1 MSLKESAKKA
11 ILWSAG
17 LNLFRDGLQFVQML
31 VMVRLLDPDMYGMA
45 NYGTTLIGFIGLI
58 SFQHVSAHIVQV
70 RSQDA
75 VDYDQHF
82 TFGMFL
88 NLGLFLLTNLI
99 AFAAAY
105 VDGYTQM
112 QPILHVLSFTF
123 LFSVPMDLRQRML
136 EREHHWEKL
145 RPLQMA
151 MMVVSVVAGISMA
164 LAGFGVYALI
174 VPGILSWLVFSYD
187 LFIVLKWRP
196 RWSWDRH
203 TYRDAMHFGMNRMA
217 SNAMNSIRKMTES
230 TAITHYFQFS
240 GLGIFGR
247 AEGLSNMFC
256 ARVGQQVMAALYPII
271 TRADPASE
279 RFQKIA
285 GLVLRSVAW
294 VIIPIAVLFSLEAS
308 AITTILYGDKWNS
321 VIDILPL
328 VMFVGA
334 AQTMGGCIYSL
345 LLANE
350 ARRQCIRSDVFAML
364 LIVACVLILM
374 PISLKTYLIGASAA
388 HVIIGMV
395 LCALLVRTRGVQFAS
410 VLTAILPPLVATGL
424 SAAAVILVRNNIQMP
439 TQIFLQ
445 ALIAATLFG
454 MIYVLV
460 IRQFFRNYLLDLLD
474 YMPAGG
480 LAKKF
485 LVLA

>member
-1 MSLKESAKKA
+1 MSLKDSAKKA

-45 NYGTTLIGFIGLI
+45 NYGSTLIGFIGLV
-58 SFQHVSAHIVQV
+58 SFQHISAHIVQV
-70 RSQDA
+70 RSKDD

-88 NLGLFLLTNLI
+88 NLGLFVLTNLI
-99 AFAAAY
+99 AFGAAY
-105 VDGYTQM
+105 VGQYAKM

-164 LAGFGVYALI
+164 LAGAGVYALI
-174 VPGILSWLVFSYD
+174 VPGMLSMLVFSYD

-196 RWSWDRH
+196 RWTWDRH
-203 TYRDAMHFGMNRMA
+203 MYRDAIQFGLNRMA

-256 ARVGQQVMAALYPII
+256 ARIGQQVVAALYPII
-271 TRADPASE
+271 TRADPATE
-279 RFQKIA
+279 RFQKIS

-308 AITTILYGDKWNS
+308 AITTLLYGNKWNS

-334 AQTMGGCIYSL
+334 AQTMGGCVYSL

-364 LIVACVLILM
+364 LIVACVLLLM
-374 PISLKTYLIGASAA
+374 PMGIKTYLVGASAA
-388 HVIIGMV
+388 HVVIGIV
-395 LCALLVRTRGVQFAS
+395 LCTLLVRTRGVQMAS
-410 VLTAILPPLVATGL
+410 LLTALLPPFLATAL

-439 TQIFLQ
+439 AQIILQ
-445 ALIAATLFG
+445 ALIAGTLFG
-454 MIYVLV
+454 VIYVLA
-460 IRQFFRNYLLDLLD
+460 IRQFFRDHLRELLD
-474 YMPAGG
+474 YMPAGRF
-480 LAKKF
+480 AKKI